1 VSSAQILGLGAIAGS
16 TIVLGLPMGRLHD
29 VGARVKAFFT
39 AMATGILLFLLW
51 DVLTESI
58 RPVEHAVD
66 AHAWSSVAG
75 RGGIALGGFAAGLLT
90 LVYYDLS
97 MKARRRK
104 TFLGPGAASEAEFHA
119 NWWHGLSPARW
130 LALFIAT
137 GIGLHNF
144 SEGLAIGQSAAR
156 DELSLAYVL
165 VIGFGLHNATEGF
178 GIVAP
183 LTGDEERPSWG
194 FLGLLALIGGGPTFL
209 GTVVGQAWTNELVTI
224 GFLALAAG
232 SILYVVMELLN
243 VCRLFSTKVMTSW
256 GVLFGI
262 TLGFATDFILKGA
275 GV

>member
-1 VSSAQILGLGAIAGS
+1 MSSAQILGLGAIAGS
-16 TIVLGLPMGRLHD
+16 TIVLGLPMGRLNSG
-29 VGARVKAFFT
+29 GARLKSFFT
-39 AMATGILLFLLW
+39 AFATGILLFLLW
-51 DVLTESI
+51 DVLSQSI
-58 RPVEHAVD
+58 GPVERSVR
-66 AHAWSSVAG
+66 AHAWASVAG
-75 RGGIALGGFAAGLLT
+75 RGGIALGGFAAGLLS
-90 LVYYDLS
+90 LVYYDLW

-104 TFLGPGAASEAEFHA
+104 TFLGPGAASATEFEPS
-119 NWWHGLSPARW
+119 WWHGLSPARW

-156 DELSLAYVL
+156 DELSLALVL

-183 LTGDEERPSWG
+183 LAGDEETPSWG

-209 GTVVGQAWTNELVTI
+209 GTLVGQAWTSELVTI

-243 VCRLFSTKVMTSW
+243 VSRLFSTKVMTSW
-256 GVLFGI
+256 GVLIGL
-262 TLGFATDFILKGA
+262 TVGFVTDFILKGA